1 MTMYFYKH
9 LDENGNTVTLESRN
23 VKAVNEPETM
33 VEITESEYQTLLEE
47 MLANMEHEPTDQIS
61 AAEALSIITGGVTE

>member
-1 MTMYFYKH
+1 MYFYKH

-23 VKAVNEPETM
+23 VKAVNAPETM

-47 MLANMEHEPTDQIS
+47 MMANMEPEPTDQIS
-61 AAEALSIITGGVTE
+61 AAEALSTITGGMK